1 MVFTGGIG
9 VIKIKYGKID
19 NIQEITGIFE
29 NGFYVNTGVIDWIN
43 MILDAPGNLIG
54 MGELKEPVTID
65 RNLCIRITKLFY
77 INAEITEYPIKDK
90 NFYVNI
96 GLLNFIYRVL
106 KVGYEMI
113 PITDTKTKKEFLSE
127 VFLHPLIC
135 SVITKNEGI

>member
-1 MVFTGGIG
+1 ME
-9 VIKIKYGKID
+9 
-19 NIQEITGIFE
+19 NIQEIKGLFE
-29 NGFYVNTGVIDWIN
+29 NGFYVNTGVIDYIN

-54 MGELKEPVTID
+54 MDKTKEPVTID
-65 RNLCIRITKLFY
+65 RDLCIRISKIFY
-77 INAEITEYPIKDK
+77 ITAEITEYPIKDK

-106 KVGYEMI
+106 KVGFEMI
-113 PITDTKTKKEFLSE
+113 PITGKTKKEFLQE